1 MVPDETSAT
10 SNRFSESQEIC
21 QDCVKAM
28 AGGEKAFI
36 LTAMRLLIIDDDA
49 ELCQLVADYL
59 KPMGFDVEMEHDG
72 EH

>member
-1 MVPDETSAT
+1 
-10 SNRFSESQEIC
+10 
-21 QDCVKAM
+21 M